1 VKILLVHNRYQ
12 QPGGEDV
19 VFEQERKLLESAGH
33 QVVTHC
39 RSNDEVNDSSIWQ
52 RVRLAKNTVSSAE
65 SRQQVL
71 NLLRQHHFDVVHVHN
86 TFMMISPSIYSACR
100 EAGVPVVQTL
110 HNYRLL
116 CPAAN
121 FYRDG
126 HTCEECTEHS
136 VWRGVQHGCYRDS
149 RAATATVAVML
160 TVHRRRGTWT
170 ESVDSYVALSEFARR
185 KFIAGGL
192 PADKISV
199 KPNFVQP
206 DQGERSNGGGA
217 YAAYV
222 GRLASEKGP
231 GTMISAWKL
240 LSKSVPLV
248 VVGDGPL
255 LEELQNQ
262 AREYGLTNISFR
274 GRLSREQAQ
283 AVMKGASFVVI
294 PSECYENFPMGMAES
309 FACGVPVICSRLGA
323 LEELMSDGRTGL
335 HFTSGSPQDL
345 AAKVEWAWSN
355 SESMRAMGKA
365 ARKEYETRYTAERN
379 YPLLMDIYERTIA
392 AREAHA

>member
-1 VKILLVHNRYQ
+1 
-12 QPGGEDV
+12 V

-206 DQGERSNGGGA
+206 DPGERSNGGGA

-262 AREYGLTNISFR
+262 GREYGLTNISFR

-355 SESMRAMGKA
+355 PESMRAMGKA

>member
-1 VKILLVHNRYQ
+1 M
-12 QPGGEDV
+12 

-206 DQGERSNGGGA
+206 DPGERSNGGGA

-262 AREYGLTNISFR
+262 GREYGLTNISFR

-355 SESMRAMGKA
+355 PESMRAMGKA